1 MREAGQQ
8 GKWVQM
14 IGVVGPD
21 DTVELI
27 KRVARES
34 GLGQVLVT
42 ATYTVP
48 EETPRLVGALLR
60 VCPVILFSGRLP
72 YRLALAAGFPQDRL
86 DFIQHEGTDLFRT
99 LALVALGS
107 DRIGHIPRFSF
118 DCIPASDIDEA
129 FDELDLTDN
138 YRVIPLERG
147 EDGRDIDLGR
157 IVEEHRSLLRD
168 GTVEQCATCIRSVYE
183 TLSAERLPV
192 IRINHSRASVRQALL
207 RAKLRHD
214 LVQAEA
220 TQTAVCLLSPRSG
233 PAGAIGDMVS
243 QAARQVAAI
252 LDGHVLRE
260 DESGNL
266 LISTRSA
273 VESRL
278 KPQPLDTLGGHD
290 LPLVLG
296 VGFGSSAEQAE
307 TLARQAQQH
316 ALLIPE
322 QFVQLDDVGRALFA
336 TMDPDDA
343 REGRQTDLDI
353 SQTLQ
358 ISPAV
363 IRRLTAVFRVIDPN
377 GFTAAELAQS
387 YKFLPRSARRLLK
400 LLKDRG
406 FVEECGLR
414 NRSRAGRPEVVYR
427 IFLDRILLPNT

>member
-1 MREAGQQ
+1 
-8 GKWVQM
+8 M

-42 ATYTVP
+42 ATYAVP
-48 EETPRLVGALLR
+48 EDTPRLVGALLR
-60 VCPVILFSGRLP
+60 VCAVILFSGRLP

-107 DRIGHIPRFSF
+107 DRVGHIPRFSF
-118 DCIPASDIDEA
+118 DCIPASDVDEA
-129 FDELDLTDN
+129 FDELGLTDN

-183 TLSAERLPV
+183 TLKAEKLPV

-220 TQTAVCLLSPRSG
+220 TQTAVCLLSPRPG
-233 PAGAIGDMVS
+233 HAGVAGGTVS
-243 QAARQVAAI
+243 QAARRFAAV
-252 LDGHVLRE
+252 LDGHVLRD
-260 DESGNL
+260 DEAGSV
-266 LISTRSA
+266 LISTRNA

-278 KPQPLDTLGGHD
+278 KPQPLAAQGEGP
-290 LPLVLG
+290 PLVFG
-296 VGFGSSAEQAE
+296 IGFGSNAEQAE

-316 ALLIPE
+316 ALLLPE
-322 QFVQLDDVGRALFA
+322 QVIQLDGVAALIA
-336 TMDPDDA
+336 MMDPDEA

-353 SQTLQ
+353 SLTLQ

-363 IRRLTAVFRVIDPN
+363 IRRLMAVFRVLDPN

-387 YKFLPRSARRLLK
+387 YKVLPRSARRLLK

-406 FVEECGLR
+406 FVEECGVR

-427 IFLDRILLPNT
+427 IFLDRILLPTS